1 MLDALI
7 NFTSCMFQINILE
20 KFYCLQEEHDVTD
33 DLLALLSEECN
44 KLRPDVYFLKSQIR
58 LIIGTLKKH
67 CQNSTVKDVLDKF
80 SCLKFEKVLLEASN
94 ALTNTN
100 IDRNLLLLLNKMCKG
115 FQTLVELK
123 MSLKSKCRSLLINI
137 NEESD
142 ENKEVCA
149 GFIFTTKEFS
159 KED

>member
-1 MLDALI
+1 M
-7 NFTSCMFQINILE
+7 TQILPAKRLCHSIA
-20 KFYCLQEEHDVTD
+20 QEEHDVTD

-44 KLRPDVYFLKSQIR
+44 KLRPDVLFLKSQIR

-94 ALTNTN
+94 ALTNTD
-100 IDRNLLLLLNKMCKG
+100 IDRNLLRLLNKMCEG

-123 MSLKSKCRSLLINI
+123 MSLKTKCRSLLIDI

-142 ENKEVCA
+142 ERSGLSHSDSPN
-149 GFIFTTKEFS
+149 
-159 KED
+159 